1 MTTHTVRRQHSGME
15 ESLDMCSS
23 SSKKQELEYLDDH
36 QDSYDYGKCEYCS
49 ILIEDSE
56 DYKQAIRVLQERKN
70 THLLLVRSKL
80 NQSIEDAHNLAAAEK
95 KRMEETF
102 KVIPIARYQFLGSKS
117 RD

>member
-23 SSKKQELEYLDDH
+23 SSKKQKLEFLDDQ
-36 QDSYDYGKCEYCS
+36 QDDYDYGKCES
-49 ILIEDSE
+49 FSLLIEDFE
-56 DYKQAIRVLQERKN
+56 EYKQAIRVLQERKN
-70 THLLLVRSKL
+70 THLLLVRSRL

-102 KVIPIARYQFLGSKS
+102 KVITTSHYSFLGSKS